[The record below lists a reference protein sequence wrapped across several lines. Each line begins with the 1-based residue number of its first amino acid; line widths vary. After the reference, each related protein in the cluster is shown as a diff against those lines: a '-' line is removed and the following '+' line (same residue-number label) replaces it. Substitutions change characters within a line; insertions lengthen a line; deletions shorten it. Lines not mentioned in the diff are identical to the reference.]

1 VLGGLAG
8 LIASLGAVLAGQ
20 LLNLKV
26 FELSMP
32 APWWIVPT
40 AFFGAALLVS
50 LVGRLAIRRL
60 LMVSPLEVLR
70 AEA

>member
-1 VLGGLAG
+1 
-8 LIASLGAVLAGQ
+8 